1 MKDLMIKVYDEKMKN
16 GDFEKIVGDKID
28 EAIKR
33 IFDEM
38 FSWNGTVKKELEAK
52 LKEVMSSVIESSNF
66 GNYVEKIKL
75 VIDESVKGSNLE
87 SYKKTM
93 EKISELIGKPI
104 YNSKM
109 VFKIS
114 ELYEKYCKYVEED
127 LEHGSY
133 SDYCDDD
140 NVDVDGQ
147 VSANFLYSVEVQE
160 SKNYFGDK
168 DLTVVFKTVESDK
181 DEEIER
187 YTFAFKLWKISGNY
201 QIHYSLDTDKNLLTI
216 NSFELD
222 IIQMKNASVMI
233 EIDKHTIEEEEDIYW
248 DFEH

>member
-28 EAIKR
+28 EAIKKT
-33 IFDEM
+33 FDEM
-38 FSWNGTVKKELEAK
+38 FGWNGTVKKELEAK

-93 EKISELIGKPI
+93 EEISKLIGKPI
-104 YNSKM
+104 YNSEM

-114 ELYEKYCKYVEED
+114 ELYEKYCNYVKEG
-127 LEHGSY
+127 LENENY
-133 SDYCDDD
+133 SDYCDDC
-140 NVDVDGQ
+140 DVEDGK
-147 VSANFLYSVEVQE
+147 VSANITHVVKVQE
-160 SKNYFGDK
+160 SEGYFGDK
-168 DLTVVFKTVESDK
+168 DLTVVFKTLDNRD
-181 DEEIER
+181 DEEIEH
-187 YTFAFKLWKISGNY
+187 YTFAFKLWRTSGNCRF
-201 QIHYSLDTDKNLLTI
+201 HYSLDTDKNLLKV
-216 NSFELD
+216 NDFELD

-233 EIDKHTIEEEEDIYW
+233 EIDKWNIEEEEYIYW
-248 DFEH
+248 DFEY